1 MNSVPYFKTIL
12 VICCPVGFCF
22 LLMLFWISYKFY
34 KNCDGWII
42 FERFFITSSITFFYF
57 QAPIINALAGMLNC
71 LPLDNESYI
80 SDYLLEQCTNNTRYS
95 HWRNF
100 LVFPAAFFFV
110 IILPIWP
117 IYYMHKNKERI
128 FSIEVTHKVGF
139 LLNGYSP
146 NSFYWYKVI

>member
-34 KNCDGWII
+34 KNCDGWTI
-42 FERFFITSSITFFYF
+42 FEDFFRTSTITFFYF

-71 LPLDNESYI
+71 TPLDNESYL
-80 SDYLLEQCTNNTRYS
+80 SDYLLEQCTNNARYS
-95 HWRNF
+95 QWRNY
-100 LVFPAAFFFV
+100 LVFPVACFFV

-117 IYYMHKNKERI
+117 IYYMNQNKERI
-128 FSIEVTHKVGF
+128 FSMEVTHKVGF

-146 NSFYWYKVI
+146 NTFYWYKVI